1 MVVLEQKQNRNHPD
15 TELLMSLKT
24 SQLYLD
30 QIEEITQQARTA
42 EGRALVIKMLIRKLG
57 DLSPESTTKV
67 GELSLDRLEALGEDL
82 LDFQVVSDLE
92 NWLG

>member
-67 GELSLDRLEALGEDL
+67 GELSLDRLEALPIGAIFD
-82 LDFQVVSDLE
+82 
-92 NWLG
+92 